1 MFLSKEPQSL
11 AVPIQ
16 GLEEAIQK
24 SQQARDAGGSPT
36 GKPVIPPAAVP
47 YALAGVGLLQVVEE
61 EVSNPGP
68 WDGVRVLRLAIRIG
82 TYLTLGALPGLR
94 RK

>member
-1 MFLSKEPQSL
+1 MYPPKD
-11 AVPIQ
+11 VPVVTVQ
-16 GLEEAIQK
+16 DGRPVLDNDQYV
-24 SQQARDAGGSPT
+24 SPT
-36 GKPVIPPAAVP
+36 GAPVIPPAAVP

-61 EVSNPGP
+61 EISNPGP
-68 WDGVRVLRLAIRIG
+68 WDGARVLRLAIRIG